1 MLVMATSWK
10 EKTSTKNENKDTTVE
25 LEFDFENSDESD
37 VCEAHGLQQHNVQHL
52 EISSGVPM
60 TDSRS
65 QNQFNELVYTWIDDL
80 WKKSTFLSSWWCSI
94 FEFIRWNKLDF
105 LIWIF
110 FPVLHNLRYFFIFK
124 WKFHISRLHYVQ
136 LDFFREHLT
145 AEISHWNS

>member
-37 VCEAHGLQQHNVQHL
+37 VCEAHGLQHHNIQHL

-80 WKKSTFLSSWWCSI
+80 
-94 FEFIRWNKLDF
+94 
-105 LIWIF
+105 
-110 FPVLHNLRYFFIFK
+110 
-124 WKFHISRLHYVQ
+124 
-136 LDFFREHLT
+136 
-145 AEISHWNS
+145 